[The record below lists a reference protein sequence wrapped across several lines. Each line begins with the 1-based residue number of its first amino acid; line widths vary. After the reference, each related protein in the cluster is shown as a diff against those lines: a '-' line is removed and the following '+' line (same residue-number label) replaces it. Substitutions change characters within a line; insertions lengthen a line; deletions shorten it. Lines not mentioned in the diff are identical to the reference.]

1 MTYDVNPNPREKY
14 DFANTP
20 VSFCFDTM
28 NANNATIPASDTEN
42 IDAIIPAYSSETRF
56 MEMKI
61 PTPKDK
67 IPMMIVGFMG
77 FEIFSGTVSGVS
89 INEKSLVNY
98 VDKFIECCA
107 LFPLH
112 FQLILRDIIFDVNFT
127 PKKSTNPKF
136 GINM

>member
-20 VSFCFDTM
+20 VSFCFDTV

-42 IDAIIPAYSSETRF
+42 IDAIVPAYSSETRF
-56 MEMKI
+56 MDMKI

-89 INEKSLVNY
+89 ITEKSLVNY
-98 VDKFIECCA
+98 IDKFIECCA
-107 LFPLH
+107 LFPLL
-112 FQLILRDIIFDVNFT
+112 FPVDLEGYYF
-127 PKKSTNPKF
+127 
-136 GINM
+136 